1 MKTRNLLLGTVF
13 LASALTVMPIKAE
26 NIKGN
31 GNVITQEFAVE
42 DFEGIMTGGIQQNNN
57 FSFKSLF
64 SSSTYTAPSFYYKQ
78 TSSCTLEITTDE
90 NIMPYLTTEVRDGNL
105 RIRVKK
111 GYAISPT
118 QLDFHATSKEL
129 ERISVS
135 GGGNFYLKS
144 SLKGDK
150 LEAGVSG
157 GGDLYL
163 NEPVTMKQVE
173 LGVSGGGDLEA
184 KRLACDYLEAG
195 VSGGGDLDLGGNAKE
210 AEMGVSGGG
219 DLHAYDM
226 VVNDLTCGVSG
237 GGTAKVH
244 AVDNLKAKVC
254 GGGDLYYKGNPNAD
268 TSARGGGGVH
278 KVN

>member
-1 MKTRNLLLGTVF
+1 MKTRNLLLGAVWGATI
-13 LASALTVMPIKAE
+13 LAVMPMNAE

-31 GNVITQEFAVE
+31 GEVITQEFAVE
-42 DFEGIMTGGIQQNNN
+42 EYDGIIMGGIRQNGN
-57 FSFKSLF
+57 FSLTNLF
-64 SSSTYTAPSFYYKQ
+64 RSNTYTSPTFYYKQ
-78 TSSCTLEITTDE
+78 SSSCTLEITTDE
-90 NIMPYLTTEVRDGNL
+90 NIMPYLTAEVRNGDL

-111 GYAISPT
+111 GFAISPT
-118 QLDFHATSKEL
+118 RLDFNATSKEL
-129 ERISVS
+129 ERVSVS

-163 NEPVTMKQVE
+163 NEPVNVQSVE

-184 KRLACDYLEAG
+184 KQLTCNYLEAG
-195 VSGGGDLDLGGNAKE
+195 VSGGGDLDLGGKAQD

-219 DLHAYDM
+219 DLNAFDM
-226 VVNDLTCGVSG
+226 KVNDLTCGVSG

-244 AVDNLKAKVC
+244 AVDNLKAEVS

-268 TSARGGGGVH
+268 TSSHGGGSVH
-278 KVN
+278 KVK